1 MLPGKKYTPE
11 DLIAILRRRFWLLLV
26 PFAVVSA
33 ATALVA
39 RALPDTYQAQ
49 ALVSVVPQQVPTTLV
64 PATVTTRLA
73 DRLQAIQNQVLSRP
87 RLEKLIVEL
96 NLYAEERRTGI
107 MQDVVEK
114 MKARDLRITPD
125 GQVAF
130 RVTYLGQE
138 PVSTMR
144 VVQEV
149 AGAFIN
155 ESLVDRA
162 YVADQTNQFLQTA
175 TEEKRQQL
183 LEREQRLAGYLL
195 QNSGELPTQVD
206 SNVRQMGS
214 VLDELRS
221 IGQAVNNARQQQILL
236 QRERLSVLDTP
247 ATASVPPSV
256 VAGRRDPAPA
266 SSTAQELADAQRQ
279 LALATSQ
286 YSALHPDV
294 QRWSGVVKELEAKV
308 AAEGPTGLLPGMSPA
323 QTLRQRQ
330 IDELE
335 KQLVEIDQQLAQ
347 YAAEEKRLR
356 QDFAVYKARV
366 EAAPKRDAE
375 MKELTRDYDEINTAY
390 SELQRKSQDAMLATD
405 LQRREI
411 GEQFKLLE
419 PATLPQRPFSPNRPR
434 ISAIGMVAGLALGV
448 ALIALLEYR
457 DSGFKTDKQV
467 TALLGL
473 PVLAVVPVMQ
483 SDLER
488 RRLRRWTMLM
498 HAGLSV
504 AVTGCLAIVAY
515 TFVR

>member
-11 DLIAILRRRFWLLLV
+11 DLVAIFRRRFWLLLV

-64 PATVTTRLA
+64 PATVTTLLS

-87 RLEKLIVEL
+87 RLEKLILDL
-96 NLYAEERRTGI
+96 NLYPEERRTGI
-107 MQDVVEK
+107 MQDVVDQ
-114 MKARDLRITPD
+114 MKANDLKIIPF

-138 PVSTMR
+138 PVSTMK

-149 AGAFIN
+149 ASAFIN

-162 YVADQTNQFLQTA
+162 YVADQTNQFLENA
-175 TEEKRQQL
+175 TGNLRLQL
-183 LEREQRLAGYLL
+183 LEREQRLANYLL

-206 SNVRQMGS
+206 SNVQQMGS
-214 VLDELRS
+214 VSEQLRS
-221 IGQAVNNARQQQILL
+221 ISQSVNNARQQQILL
-236 QRERLSVLDTP
+236 QRERLTVLDTP
-247 ATASVPPSV
+247 ATASIPPAV
-256 VAGRRDPAPA
+256 EAGGRNPAPA
-266 SSTAQELADAQRQ
+266 SSTAQELAEAQRQ
-279 LALATSQ
+279 LAAATSR

-294 QRWSGVVKELEAKV
+294 QRWSDVVKALEAKV
-308 AAEGPTGLLPGMSPA
+308 AAEGPTGLLSGMSPA
-323 QTLRQRQ
+323 QVLRQRQ
-330 IDELE
+330 IEELE
-335 KQLVEIDQQLAQ
+335 EQLAEIDQQLAG
-347 YAAEEKRLR
+347 YEAEEKRLR
-356 QDFAVYKARV
+356 QDFATYKARV
-366 EAAPKRDAE
+366 DAAPKRDAE
-375 MKELTRDYDEINTAY
+375 LKELTRDYDEISAAY
-390 SELQRKSQDAMLATD
+390 SELQRKTQDAMLATD

-434 ISAIGMVAGLALGV
+434 INAIGLVAGLAIGIG
-448 ALIALLEYR
+448 LIALLEYR

-483 SDLER
+483 SDVER
-488 RRLRRWTMLM
+488 RRLRTWKMLM
-498 HAGLSV
+498 HGVLGTAV
-504 AVTGCLAIVAY
+504 AGCLAIVAY